1 VALFHRRVIQ
11 QRLNDICHLLT
22 WEQGEHLVARLNA
35 PGYRAV
41 SAEWEIVLLFAVS
54 RLTSVQYEPAL
65 GGGRSAD
72 LVMQIPGESSVF
84 ADIVAVSDAGIR
96 RLNPLDE
103 FQDEIARLLARKGI
117 PNRGFEYR
125 IESRQT
131 SVGPKKIVSALALPA
146 PADYRT
152 AFGDEFLSFL
162 DRIGEDPSSEH
173 TYVFPSPYQVAL
185 SYLPGRKHNTGAHPG
200 YDAYEAYEAP
210 ILSAIKKKY
219 RQLRSI
225 SRNDPI
231 GIFVCD
237 AGAELFRITWSTQF
251 SKEKLAEKAFGEFPN
266 LSFLALITAEKRPR
280 TLNHGRC
287 SVFYNHASSF
297 RCPGVITP
305 VFSELADAIP
315 DPAINP
321 HNLKRVLQRLRNK
334 EGVSFFGQVPARSRR
349 IAGREEMQI
358 KLSARTL
365 LDLLTQK
372 IDFGLFMKAHGFD
385 RQDPAYGGGNPF
397 HDLSGLTI
405 ASAHLERCPDEDDD
419 WFVLDLVGED
429 PAVGPIRNPVPAA
442 ADAGPPPDQSQRA
455 MQADERAE
463 MPRPPRSEEV

>member
-72 LVMQIPGESSVF
+72 LVMQIPGDSSVF

-131 SVGPKKIVSALALPA
+131 SVGPKKIVWALALPA

-152 AFGDEFLSFL
+152 ALGDEFLSFL

-173 TYVFPSPYQVAL
+173 TYVFPPPYHVAL
-185 SYLPGRKHNTGAHPG
+185 SYLPGRKHNTGTHPG
-200 YDAYEAYEAP
+200 TMRTKP
-210 ILSAIKKKY
+210 TRRRSSVRSK
-219 RQLRSI
+219 RSI
-225 SRNDPI
+225 DNSDRFPGTTPLAYSSAMLVRN
-231 GIFVCD
+231 
-237 AGAELFRITWSTQF
+237 
-251 SKEKLAEKAFGEFPN
+251 
-266 LSFLALITAEKRPR
+266 
-280 TLNHGRC
+280 C
-287 SVFYNHASSF
+287 SGS
-297 RCPGVITP
+297 PGVR
-305 VFSELADAIP
+305 SSRRRSWRRKLS
-315 DPAINP
+315 
-321 HNLKRVLQRLRNK
+321 
-334 EGVSFFGQVPARSRR
+334 VSFPICRFSR
-349 IAGREEMQI
+349 
-358 KLSARTL
+358 
-365 LDLLTQK
+365 
-372 IDFGLFMKAHGFD
+372 
-385 RQDPAYGGGNPF
+385 
-397 HDLSGLTI
+397 
-405 ASAHLERCPDEDDD
+405 
-419 WFVLDLVGED
+419 
-429 PAVGPIRNPVPAA
+429 
-442 ADAGPPPDQSQRA
+442 
-455 MQADERAE
+455 
-463 MPRPPRSEEV
+463 